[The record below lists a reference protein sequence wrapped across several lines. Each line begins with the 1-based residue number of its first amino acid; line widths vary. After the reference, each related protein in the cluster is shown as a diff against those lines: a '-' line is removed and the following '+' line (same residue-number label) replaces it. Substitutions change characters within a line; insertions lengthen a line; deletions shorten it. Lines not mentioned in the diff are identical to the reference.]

1 MLTDRLAPLQRYR
14 FIHPGADQR
23 APEKGGRMPNIYG
36 ELAASVAAAR
46 ERFLAVGEA
55 VAGSVRE
62 PILNSWRRSR
72 SWGVDAD
79 RLASPYRDDAV
90 VDNHLVH
97 GAAPVLDRLEREL
110 ADAPMTVVLA
120 DPGAWVLDRRGGDSS
135 LLRKLDNVSMA
146 PGFCYAERYVGTNG
160 IGTALEEQAATSV
173 FGCEHFSGRLQSL
186 SCAGAV
192 IRNPLRGR
200 TEGVLDLTCWR
211 GDASPLMRVL
221 VQEAARDVSR
231 RLGELEGERERV
243 LLQEFMAACRRTPN
257 PILSLNHDLVISN
270 TRGVKLLGA
279 GDHVALRER
288 AAELLRT
295 PSSGTADLRLPSGGS
310 VRLRCRPVGSGAGPA
325 GAVLE
330 IETLERGPRRRS
342 SPVARALP
350 LAGLAGS
357 SPAWL
362 QACAEAIS
370 ACERRIP
377 LVLVGES
384 GAGKLALARAVHRR
398 WAPAERLRVIDGPG
412 GRELGAWIEGV
423 RMELAQPAG
432 TIVLRR
438 VDRLEPAAAEA
449 LAGELRRR
457 GDDGAWVVATAASQ
471 DAHPAL
477 VERFAGPV
485 GVPPLRY
492 RIEDLP
498 ELVPYLLDR
507 LAQGTAVRCGPE
519 ALQVLLHNQWPGNVE
534 QLESAL
540 RTALGRCRAGLIAVA
555 DLPVECRSVTR
566 QVLTRWQWIERD
578 AIVDA
583 LAEAKGNRA
592 RAAAK
597 LGISRATIYRRINS
611 FGISLAGL
619 HD

>member
-1 MLTDRLAPLQRYR
+1 MPD
-14 FIHPGADQR
+14 IHGD
-23 APEKGGRMPNIYG
+23 
-36 ELAASVAAAR
+36 LAARIAAAR

-55 VAGSVRE
+55 AAGSVRE

-79 RLASPYRDDAV
+79 RLEVPYRSSAELDQR
-90 VDNHLVH
+90 LVR
-97 GAAPVLDRLEREL
+97 GAAPVLERLEREL

-135 LLRKLDNVSMA
+135 LQRKLDKVSLA

-160 IGTALEEQAATSV
+160 IGTALEEQAPTSV
-173 FGCEHFSGRLQSL
+173 FGCEHFSGRLQAI
-186 SCAGAV
+186 SCAGVV

-221 VQEAARDVSR
+221 IQEAARDVSR
-231 RLGELEGERERV
+231 RLAELEGERERA

-257 PILSLNHDLVISN
+257 PILTLNHDLVISN

-279 GDHVALRER
+279 GDHIEIRER

-295 PSSGTADLRLPSGGS
+295 HNATAADLRLPSGLT
-310 VRLRCRPVGSGAGPA
+310 VRLRCHPVSSSAGPA
-325 GAVLE
+325 GALLE
-330 IETLERGPRRRS
+330 IETLEPGPRRRS
-342 SPVARALP
+342 SPVTRALP
-350 LAGLAGS
+350 LGGLAGRS
-357 SPAWL
+357 AAWL
-362 QACAEAIS
+362 QACGEAMA

-377 LVLVGES
+377 VVLVGES
-384 GAGKLALARAVHRR
+384 GAGKLALAKAVHRR
-398 WAPAERLRVIDGPG
+398 WVPADRLRLIDGPA
-412 GRELGAWIEGV
+412 GRDLRAWTEAV
-423 RMELAQPAG
+423 RMELARPAG

-438 VDRLEPAAAEA
+438 IDRLDPAAAEA
-449 LAGELRRR
+449 LAGELDRR
-457 GDDGAWVVATAASQ
+457 GDDGAWVVATSTGQ

-492 RIEDLP
+492 RIADLH
-498 ELVPYLLDR
+498 ELVPYLLER
-507 LAQGTAVRCGPE
+507 LAPGTPVRCSPE
-519 ALQVLLHNQWPGNVE
+519 ALQVLLHNQWPGNVA

-540 RTALGRCRAGLIAVA
+540 RTALDRCRGGRIAVA
-555 DLPVECRSVTR
+555 DLPSECRSVTR
-566 QVLTRWQWIERD
+566 QMLTRWQWIERE

-583 LAEAKGNRA
+583 LAETKGNRA
-592 RAAAK
+592 QAAAK
-597 LGISRATIYRRINS
+597 LGISRATIYRRINT

>member
-1 MLTDRLAPLQRYR
+1 MPEIHGDLTA
-14 FIHPGADQR
+14 G
-23 APEKGGRMPNIYG
+23 
-36 ELAASVAAAR
+36 VAAAR
-46 ERFLAVGEA
+46 ERFLAAGEA

-79 RLASPYRDDAV
+79 RLEPPHRSGIEL
-90 VDNHLVH
+90 DNRLVR

-110 ADAPMTVVLA
+110 ADTPMTVVLA
-120 DPGAWVLDRRGGDSS
+120 DPGAWVLDRRAGDSS
-135 LLRKLDNVSMA
+135 LVRKLDKVSMA

-160 IGTALEEQAATSV
+160 IGTALEEQTATSV
-173 FGCEHFSGRLQSL
+173 FGFEHFSERLQSL
-186 SCAGAV
+186 SCAGVV
-192 IRNPLRGR
+192 IRNPMRGR

-221 VQEAARDVSR
+221 IQEAARDVSR
-231 RLGELEGERERV
+231 RLAEMEGERGRA
-243 LLQEFMAACRRTPN
+243 LLQEFMAACRRTGN

-270 TRGVKLLGA
+270 TRGVELLGA
-279 GDHVALRER
+279 GDHVALRES
-288 AAELLRT
+288 AAELLRS
-295 PSSGTADLRLPSGGS
+295 PSAGTADLRLPSGPS
-310 VRLRCRPVGSGAGPA
+310 VRLRCRPVSSSAGPA

-342 SPVARALP
+342 SPITRALP
-350 LAGLAGS
+350 LAGLAGR

-362 QACAEAIS
+362 QACAEAMA

-377 LVLVGES
+377 VMLVGETGS
-384 GAGKLALARAVHRR
+384 GKLALARAVHRR
-398 WAPAERLRVIDGPG
+398 WVPAERLRVIDGPG
-412 GRELGAWIEGV
+412 GPDVTAWTEAV
-423 RMELAQPAG
+423 SMELAQPAG

-438 VDRLEPAAAEA
+438 IDQLEPAAAEA
-449 LAGELRRR
+449 LARELDRR
-457 GDDGAWVVATAASQ
+457 GDDGAWVVATATGQ

-477 VERFAGPV
+477 VERFAIPV

-492 RIEDLP
+492 RIEDLH

-507 LAQGTAVRCGPE
+507 LAPGAAVRCGPE

-540 RTALGRCRAGLIAVA
+540 RASLGRCRGGRIAVA
-555 DLPVECRSVTR
+555 DLPSACHAVTR

-583 LAEAKGNRA
+583 LAEAKGNRVQ
-592 RAAAK
+592 AAAK
-597 LGISRATIYRRINS
+597 LGISRATIYRRINT